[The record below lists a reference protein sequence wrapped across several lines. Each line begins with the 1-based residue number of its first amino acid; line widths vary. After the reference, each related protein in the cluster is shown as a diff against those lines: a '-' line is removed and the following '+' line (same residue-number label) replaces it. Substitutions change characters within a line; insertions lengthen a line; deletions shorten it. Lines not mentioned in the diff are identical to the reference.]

1 MASRPAWLLLTA
13 AGALFGNSAA
23 TSCPGG
29 AFADCAA
36 QAAAEEVEPAALLQI
51 ASAEKS
57 VVNVG
62 AGKSAVATSA
72 FNKIGNDS
80 TADDG
85 DNNSYCLG
93 KISDV
98 PADIMALYQACR
110 DDYPVVPAV
119 KFFDM
124 PAFVGRFFVAGTA
137 EASKAVAYQCRCP
150 AIDVGYAGP
159 LGFAHRW
166 NWQVTMRP
174 DDSDKNRHVIN
185 PLLQYYEWSPSGCK
199 PQVFK
204 DPLDGNAPA
213 EDFVPDPLY
222 TCVVVK
228 TGPIMKSLGGYL
240 YYVLS
245 CEKLK
250 GDTGLPILPSKGT
263 FTFEVYTRDLKVFYE
278 KGYDKKVEA
287 FIAKQTRGNP
297 CTSAAL
303 KLVWQNHTGCTYPYE
318 PAYTVTSK
326 HAAAEYQKQH
336 KILR

>member
-1 MASRPAWLLLTA
+1 MVSRLAWLLLIA
-13 AGALFGNSAA
+13 ADARCGNSAA

-29 AFADCAA
+29 AVSDCAA
-36 QAAAEEVEPAALLQI
+36 WVAEDVEHSALFQV
-51 ASAEKS
+51 APTEKR
-57 VVNVG
+57 VINAGEGEG
-62 AGKSAVATSA
+62 ATTAGA
-72 FNKIGNDS
+72 FNKIEHDS
-80 TADDG
+80 AADDS
-85 DNNSYCLG
+85 DDNSYCLG

-98 PADIMALYQACR
+98 PPGIFALYNKCR

-119 KFFDM
+119 ELFDM
-124 PAFVGRFFVAGTA
+124 PAFVGRFFVAGTS

-159 LGFAHRW
+159 SGFVHRW

-174 DDSDKNRHVIN
+174 DDEDQNRHVIN
-185 PLLQYYEWSPSGCK
+185 PLRQYDKWSDKRK

-213 EDFVPDPLY
+213 KDFVPDPLY

-228 TGPIMKSLGGYL
+228 TGPVVKRLGGYL

-245 CEKLK
+245 CEKLP
-250 GDTGLPILPSKGT
+250 GDTGLPILPSQGT
-263 FTFEVYTRDLKVFYE
+263 FTFEVYTRDLEVFFE
-278 KGYDKKVEA
+278 GYNKEVEA
-287 FIAKQTRGNP
+287 FIAKQTQGNP

-326 HAAAEYQKQH
+326 WAAAVYQKQH
-336 KILR
+336 KIVR